1 MPEGPDIFMT
11 KTFLRCRNPFD
22 TFKFPRPQKEGKA
35 TLEKALV
42 DEEEALYKNEW

>member
-11 KTFLRCRNPFD
+11 KTFLKCRNPFD
-22 TFKFPRPQKEGKA
+22 TFKFPKVGKT